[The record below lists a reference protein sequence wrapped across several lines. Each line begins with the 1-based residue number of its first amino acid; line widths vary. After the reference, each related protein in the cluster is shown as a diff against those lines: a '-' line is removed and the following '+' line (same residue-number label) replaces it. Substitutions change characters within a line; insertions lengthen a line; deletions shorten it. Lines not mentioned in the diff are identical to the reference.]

1 VTTTSD
7 HDPGVRTGRRIG
19 EVDALHGFALFGIL
33 IANFVA
39 VTGILSIQDE
49 AFDFTYTFD
58 SPVDQAVSTVVDASF
73 AGKFFV
79 LFSSCSAT
87 RSPCSSTPPA
97 PRPRPCRAV
106 PCRACCAGAPRCLPS
121 ARCTPH
127 CCGSAH
133 PHPVRRTGPAA
144 GRATQHHAPHRGH
157 RRRLRPAGLSRRAV
171 PGDTRRRL
179 SFLDVQALG
188 EGYRGGPLD
197 TLTAQLSFALA
208 FAAVIWFGQ
217 GPSAL
222 GRSVRALGPAAR

>member
-1 VTTTSD
+1 MTTTSD

-106 PCRACCAGAPRCLPS
+106 PRLLRRCAALFAIGAVHAALLWFGTS
-121 ARCTPH
+121 APCTPH
-127 CCGSAH
+127 WACCWSRYATSR
-133 PHPVRRTGPAA
+133 PAPRSSPPAA
-144 GRATQHHAPHRGH
+144 PCW
-157 RRRLRPAGLSRRAV
+157 P
-171 PGDTRRRL
+171 
-179 SFLDVQALG
+179 
-188 EGYRGGPLD
+188 
-197 TLTAQLSFALA
+197 
-208 FAAVIWFGQ
+208 
-217 GPSAL
+217 
-222 GRSVRALGPAAR
+222 